1 MNQNLKF
8 DVYGMN
14 GIQPIWANEFI
25 QKISNS
31 YMGINLSRG
40 EPIKFYS
47 SDRIVQLIGN
57 GLLTFIDKKTELNKF
72 FTNKEIIFYNNISDL
87 SEKLNKYSVD
97 KVSGKKIAKAGK
109 QKYMKYLNSTIVSKF
124 IVEKTFLPNNK
135 SKYLWEK

>member
-1 MNQNLKF
+1 
-8 DVYGMN
+8 MN